1 MKRGAE
7 LHTSILPNLLDYS
20 YTWFTNFIPLSTNH
34 KQWSNALKQFVGN
47 LPKNCLS
54 VLTIFVGLALKG
66 LCLHTYAEKW
76 MDTKFKES
84 FVGNNGQSSWPYTFF
99 VYRSVTVHTCN
110 IFFPYQF
117 DFGESLQK
125 VKIENAI

>member
-1 MKRGAE
+1 MKRVAE
-7 LHTSILPNLLDYS
+7 LHTSVLPNLLDYS
-20 YTWFTNFIPLSTNH
+20 YNWFTNFIPWSVNPT
-34 KQWSNALKQFVGN
+34 QWSNTN
-47 LPKNCLS
+47 NS
-54 VLTIFVGLALKG
+54 LAICRRVVWVCWPFLWGWRLKG
-66 LCLHTYAEKW
+66 YACIPTRKNRW
-76 MDTKFKES
+76 IQNFTES
-84 FVGNNGQSSWPYTFF
+84 FVGNNGQSPWPYTFF

>member
-1 MKRGAE
+1 MLLNYTHLFYLIYWTIHIIDLQILSLEA
-7 LHTSILPNLLDYS
+7 SIPHNGQ
-20 YTWFTNFIPLSTNH
+20 TH
-34 KQWSNALKQFVGN
+34 SNN
-47 LPKNCLS
+47 S
-54 VLTIFVGLALKG
+54 LAICRRIVWVCWPFLWGWRLKG
-66 LCLHTYAEKW
+66 YACIPTRKNRW
-76 MDTKFKES
+76 IQNFTES
-84 FVGNNGQSSWPYTFF
+84 FVGNNGQSPWPYTFF

>member
-20 YTWFTNFIPLSTNH
+20 YNWFTNFIPLSANH

-76 MDTKFKES
+76 MDTKFYGIFRWEQWSKS
-84 FVGNNGQSSWPYTFF
+84 MTIYFF
-99 VYRSVTVHTCN
+99 R
-110 IFFPYQF
+110 
-117 DFGESLQK
+117 L
-125 VKIENAI
+125 